1 MPVAARRAS
10 SKLSERAAI
19 LSRPSVS
26 GQQWVMPA
34 ADERLAEAIAQHH
47 SLDPHLARI
56 LAARDVSL
64 DAVPAFLA
72 PSLRSDMPDPS
83 CLRDAE
89 AAATRIADAISG
101 GETIGIFGDYDVDG
115 VTASVLLANYL
126 EKLGQAPCVY
136 LPDRALDGYGPSEK
150 AFRTLKEQGASLIV
164 TVDCGASAHEPI
176 ASARRDGQDVVVIDH
191 HLMLAPPPQGALAVV
206 NPNRPDDLSGLGNL
220 SAVGVSFMVLVAV
233 NRCLRA
239 HGFFVDRPQPDLRQ
253 WLDLV
258 ALGLC
263 CDVMPVRGLTRTM
276 IAQGLKVLGAGIESG
291 RTGNAGLAAL
301 ARRAGVRLPVS
312 PYHLGF
318 LLGPRINAAGRV
330 GHANMAFKLLTS
342 SDPGERHRLAERLH
356 ILNAERQAIEADVL
370 AAAQWQA
377 EQQIET
383 DPDCPVLVCAGQGWH
398 PGVVGIVA
406 GRIKDRFT
414 RPALVIGLENET
426 GKGSGRSISGVD
438 LGSAISALKEDGT
451 LISGGGHAMAAGL
464 TVAESRLSALRPALS
479 AMLSAD
485 VADARAN
492 RALRV
497 DGVVDPLAI
506 TADFAEMIARAG
518 PYGCENPEPVFMLR
532 DLEIGDLRCVGDRHL
547 AFTARPRVGDPVR
560 AIAFQ
565 VMDGPLEAALRSG
578 KRLHLAGRIKADDW
592 RGNGTGQLQISD
604 IAFAEDP
611 RTVD

>member
-1 MPVAARRAS
+1 MPVAVRRAS
-10 SKLSERAAI
+10 QKFSERTAI
-19 LSRPSVS
+19 LDGLSVTA
-26 GQQWVMPA
+26 QRWETPA
-34 ADERLAEAIAQHH
+34 VDERLAESIAQTH

-56 LAARDVSL
+56 LAARNVSL
-64 DAVPAFLA
+64 DDVQAFLA

-89 AAATRIADAISG
+89 AAAMRLADAIAG

-126 EKLGQAPCVY
+126 ETLGVAPCVY
-136 LPDRALDGYGPSEK
+136 LPDRATDGYGPSEK
-150 AFRTLKEQGASLIV
+150 AFRTLKNQGASLIV

-176 ASARRDGQDVVVIDH
+176 ASACRDGQDVVVIDH
-191 HLMLAPPPQGALAVV
+191 HLMSAPPPRGAVAVV

-220 SAVGVSFMVLVAV
+220 SAVGVTFMVLVAV

-239 HGFFVDRPQPDLRQ
+239 SGFFIERPQPDLRQ

-263 CDVMPVRGLTRTM
+263 CDVMPVRGLTRTI

-330 GHANMAFKLLTS
+330 GHANMAFRLLTS
-342 SDPGERHRLAERLH
+342 PDPGERERLAERLH
-356 ILNAERQAIEADVL
+356 GLNAERQAIEADVL
-370 AAAQWQA
+370 AAAQRQA
-377 EQQIET
+377 EAQIET
-383 DPDCPVLVCAGQGWH
+383 DPDCPVLVCAGEGWH

-406 GRIKDRFT
+406 GRIKDRFM
-414 RPALVIGLENET
+414 RPALVIGLENEI
-426 GKGSGRSISGVD
+426 GKGSGRSIGGVD
-438 LGSAISALKEDGT
+438 LGSAISALKNDET

-464 TVAESRLSALRPALS
+464 TVAESQLPALRPALS
-479 AMLSAD
+479 ALLSAD
-485 VADARAN
+485 VVNARAN
-492 RALRV
+492 RALLV
-497 DGVVDPLAI
+497 DSIVDPLAI
-506 TADFAEMIARAG
+506 TADFAAMIASAG
-518 PYGCENPEPVFMLR
+518 PYGCENPEPVFMVR
-532 DLEIGDLRCVGDRHL
+532 DLEIGDLRCVGDRHM

-565 VMDGPLEAALRSG
+565 AMDSPLEAALRSG
-578 KRLHLAGRIKADDW
+578 KRLHLAGRVKADDW
-592 RGNGTGQLQISD
+592 RGKGAGQLQISD
-604 IAFAEDP
+604 LAFAAEP
-611 RTVD
+611 QEAG